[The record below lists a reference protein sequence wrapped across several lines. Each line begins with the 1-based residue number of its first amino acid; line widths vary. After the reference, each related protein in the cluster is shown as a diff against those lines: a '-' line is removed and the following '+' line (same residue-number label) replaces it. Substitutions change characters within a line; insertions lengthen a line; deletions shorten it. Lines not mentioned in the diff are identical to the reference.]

1 MWIVNLHSFCTHSP
15 ILLTPV
21 ILVDV
26 KQDVNRKKE
35 GLSWLN
41 ASGVTLPMSS
51 VESSC
56 MLCKVKNLMER
67 EMWELAAGGENSR
80 FELRC
85 AWLQSLWFYHFFK
98 NRTGM

>member
-1 MWIVNLHSFCTHSP
+1 M
-15 ILLTPV
+15 TPV